1 MLNCIEVSACTY
13 FLFVIAEKKE
23 EDLFNDARFREL
35 GDVIAPN
42 GILVIPGKKAIIGRG
57 GKSIKL
63 EGVQIL
69 KSLNNKNIMTMLIT
83 NVEKRSIRREASI
96 SYLKSV

>member
-23 EDLFNDARFREL
+23 EDLFDGARFSEL
-35 GDVIAPN
+35 EDVIAPN
-42 GILVIPGKKAIIGRG
+42 GILVIPGKKAIIGRK